1 MQKQTNTKSRRETVV
16 PLSTKQFTN
25 IRQREIS
32 SMSSIEL
39 IEGLVPVMIIAQ
51 DGNIFGCAISME
63 MLIKSVINN

>member
-16 PLSTKQFTN
+16 PLSIKQFTN

-51 DGNIFGCAISME
+51 DGNIFGCAISKE